1 MLGGIAG
8 DIIGSRF
15 EHAQIKTKD
24 FELFSRQCTFTDDT
38 VHTVAVADSL
48 LTKTPYQTNFIRYF
62 QHYPNA
68 GYGHRFRRWA
78 RSIRPVPY
86 GSFGNGSAMR
96 VSPIAWYYDSLDKVL
111 EEAMHS
117 AEVTHNHPEGIKGA
131 QAVAGAIYL
140 ARTGA
145 GKERI
150 REFVEERFG
159 YDLAMTVDDIR
170 PGYGFNV
177 TCQGSVPQALVA
189 FFDATDYEDAVRNA
203 VSLGGDSD
211 TQACIA
217 GSIAEAHFGG
227 VPVSILAQ
235 TVTRLNDNILL
246 TIKDFLRYLPF
257 DYSVG
262 ALPFVPGIESGHGIV
277 PE

>member
-48 LTKTPYQTNFIRYF
+48 LTKTPYQINFLRYF
-62 QHYPNA
+62 NHYPNV
-68 GYGHRFRRWA
+68 GYGNRFRRWA
-78 RSIRPVPY
+78 RSARPVPY

-96 VSPIAWYYDSLDKVL
+96 VSPIAWFYDSLDKVL

-131 QAVAGAIYL
+131 QAVAGAIYM
-140 ARTGA
+140 ARTGV
-145 GKERI
+145 GKQEI
-150 REFVEERFG
+150 REFVEGRFG
-159 YDLAMTVDDIR
+159 YDLGQTVNEIR

-177 TCQGSVPQALVA
+177 TCQGSVPQAMVA
-189 FFDATDYEDAVRNA
+189 FLEAEDFEDAIRNA

-211 TQACIA
+211 TLACIA
-217 GSIAEAHFGG
+217 GSIAEAYFGG
-227 VPVSILAQ
+227 VPQDIAEGIFE
-235 TVTRLNDNILL
+235 RLDERL
-246 TIKDFLRYLPF
+246 TAIIRQFLGTIAR
-257 DYSVG
+257 
-262 ALPFVPGIESGHGIV
+262 
-277 PE
+277 

>member
-48 LTKTPYQTNFIRYF
+48 LTKTPYQVNFLHYF
-62 QHYPNA
+62 ECYPNA
-68 GYGHRFRRWA
+68 GYGNRFRRWA
-78 RSIRPVPY
+78 RSLRPVPY
-86 GSFGNGSAMR
+86 GSYGNGSAMR

-145 GKERI
+145 SKEEI
-150 REFVEERFG
+150 REFVEGRFG
-159 YDLAMTVDDIR
+159 YDLGQTLDEIR
-170 PGYGFNV
+170 PRYGFDV
-177 TCQGSVPQALVA
+177 TCQGSVPPAIIA
-189 FFDATDYEDAVRNA
+189 FLEASDFEDAVRNA

-211 TQACIA
+211 TLGCIA
-217 GSIAEAHFGG
+217 GSIAEAYYGG
-227 VPVSILAQ
+227 VPQAILDEIYQ
-235 TVTRLNDNILL
+235 RLDEKLTGTTRQFLNVIS
-246 TIKDFLRYLPF
+246 R
-257 DYSVG
+257 
-262 ALPFVPGIESGHGIV
+262 
-277 PE
+277 

>member
-15 EHAQIKTKD
+15 EHARIKTKD
-24 FELFSRQCTFTDDT
+24 FELFGRQCTFTDDT

-48 LTKTPYQTNFIRYF
+48 LTKTPYQVNFLRYF
-62 QHYPNA
+62 QSYPNA
-68 GYGHRFRRWA
+68 GYGNRFRRWA
-78 RSIRPVPY
+78 RSPRPVPY

-111 EEAMHS
+111 EEALHS

-145 GKERI
+145 GKQEI
-150 REFVEERFG
+150 REFVETGFG
-159 YDLAMTVDDIR
+159 YDLGGNLADIR
-170 PGYGFNV
+170 ADYGFNV
-177 TCQGSVPQALVA
+177 TCQGSVPQAFIA
-189 FFDATDYEDAVRNA
+189 FLEAGDFEDAVRNA

-211 TQACIA
+211 TLACIA
-217 GSIAEAHFGG
+217 GGIAEAYFGG
-227 VPVSILAQ
+227 VPEAISKQVFMRLDESI
-235 TVTRLNDNILL
+235 TVTTQR
-246 TIKDFLRYLPF
+246 FLGVISR
-257 DYSVG
+257 
-262 ALPFVPGIESGHGIV
+262 
-277 PE
+277 